1 MTRPRAREDLCVLPE
16 SAVVHQISN
25 PLGVCKQKS
34 HVWRVVSRSHTDPA
48 MLRSCALLAIGAA
61 SAFAMDRLSM
71 ESDVAP
77 ATARFWTAVGPSD
90 PTTQLKFTIAMRV
103 EKAAAAKLERVFHEV
118 SDPKNPM
125 YGTPTSQLPIS
136 M

>member
-1 MTRPRAREDLCVLPE
+1 
-16 SAVVHQISN
+16 
-25 PLGVCKQKS
+25 
-34 HVWRVVSRSHTDPA
+34 

-136 M
+136 MLRPLINWLLSLVVCTSFCCYLLHCPLSC